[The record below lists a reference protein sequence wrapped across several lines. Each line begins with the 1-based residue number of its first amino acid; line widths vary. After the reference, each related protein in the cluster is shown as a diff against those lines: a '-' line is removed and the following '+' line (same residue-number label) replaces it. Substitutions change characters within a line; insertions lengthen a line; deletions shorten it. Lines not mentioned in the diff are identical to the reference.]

1 MKVNIEFRAGFYRD
15 PLPVEIPDDTKP
27 ECHLRLALEI
37 SVKTRANLDG
47 ANLDGANLARAYLVG
62 ANLDGANL
70 ARVNLAR
77 ANLAR
82 ANLTRANLDGA
93 NLDGANLDGANLARA
108 YLVGANLTRAH
119 LDWANLDG
127 ANLTRANLD
136 GANLAG
142 AYLARAYLDG
152 AKVAKIVAR
161 AMRGDGHEFFG
172 FATDHGIIVK
182 AGCRLMSPAEY
193 RAHIAAVYPNTD
205 KATETTD
212 ILDYIERRA
221 ASVSL

>member
-37 SVKTRANLDG
+37 SLKTRD
-47 ANLDGANLARAYLVG
+47 
-62 ANLDGANL
+62 
-70 ARVNLAR
+70 
-77 ANLAR
+77 
-82 ANLTRANLDGA
+82 

-136 GANLAG
+136 GANLAGAYLAG